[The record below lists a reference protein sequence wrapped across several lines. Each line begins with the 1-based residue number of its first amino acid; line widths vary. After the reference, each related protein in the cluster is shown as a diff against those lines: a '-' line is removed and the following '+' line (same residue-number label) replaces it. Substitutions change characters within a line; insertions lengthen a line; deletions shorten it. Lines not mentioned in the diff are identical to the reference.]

1 MNSQFHFNVAE
12 LQKELYLLQTILA
25 AKENT
30 QSLNTPSHDDTFNE
44 TATKSLILIAVFLRK
59 LNEQTD
65 ADTNEK
71 KRQQKEEILRIFN
84 NSKCGTILMTNKEGK
99 DEKQIISFLSLCHK
113 VIHAY
118 TYHYASSITMT
129 GENPNNSKEEKWEVT
144 FDINQFAEITLLI
157 LKKIQA
163 YDANS

>member
-1 MNSQFHFNVAE
+1 MNSQFYFNSAE
-12 LQKELYLLQTILA
+12 LRKEIYLLQAILA

-30 QSLNTPSHDDTFNE
+30 QSLNTPSHHDTLNE
-44 TATKSLILIAVFLRK
+44 TATKSLILIAVFMRK

-71 KRQQKEEILRIFN
+71 KRQQKEEILSIFDDR
-84 NSKCGTILMTNKEGK
+84 KCGTIMMTNKEGK
-99 DEKQIISFLSLCHK
+99 KEKQTIYFLPLCHK

-118 TYHYASSITMT
+118 NYHYASSITMT

-144 FDINQFAEITLLI
+144 FDINQFAQITLLI
-157 LKKIQA
+157 LEKIQA
-163 YDANS
+163 YYAN